1 MNMVEYSEYR
11 LGSLCNRFSSGKGI
25 PADLINETGK
35 YPVIGGNGLRGYTD
49 TYNFDGEC
57 AVIGRQGAY
66 CGNVQFFSGKGYMT
80 EHAVVT
86 QPNSANNAKYL
97 TYKLNG
103 LSLGRFSGQAAQP
116 GLSVTKLARLRIE
129 MPPKWYQDKVAG
141 ILYAYDNLIEVN
153 NKRIKVLEQMAEN
166 LYKEWFVRLR
176 PAWKTGKPGLLWACR
191 KTRCSEVRP
200 SLSLCGL
207 RH

>member
-1 MNMVEYSEYR
+1 
-11 LGSLCNRFSSGKGI
+11 
-25 PADLINETGK
+25 
-35 YPVIGGNGLRGYTD
+35 
-49 TYNFDGEC
+49 
-57 AVIGRQGAY
+57 
-66 CGNVQFFSGKGYMT
+66 MT

-153 NKRIKVLEQMAEN
+153 NKRIKVLEQMAEICIRSG
-166 LYKEWFVRLR
+166 LSASAS
-176 PAWKTGKPGLLWACR
+176 PGTKP
-191 KTRCSEVRP
+191 P
-200 SLSLCGL
+200 SLKMGSRRGGLIGEPMRSLIST
-207 RH
+207 RR